1 MLGGCNVVEDLEVI
15 LMEVDS
21 GVPELCCADTL
32 IRIDENVQVLSCA
45 HCVFK
50 DTDKFVNF
58 LGCPFNWGCT
68 FGSHKSMVK

>member
-1 MLGGCNVVEDLEVI
+1 MNDREAMICRLKKLSYYSNMLCTL
-15 LMEVDS
+15 
-21 GVPELCCADTL
+21 DTL

-68 FGSHKSMVK
+68 FGTYKSMVK

>member
-1 MLGGCNVVEDLEVI
+1 MNDREAMICRLK
-15 LMEVDS
+15 
-21 GVPELCCADTL
+21 ELRYSNTYCTLDTL
-32 IRIDENVQVLSCA
+32 IRIDEDVQVLSCA
-45 HCVFK
+45 HCAFK